1 VNGGLGAADAIYVT
15 DAVVVGSGPNGLA
28 AAITLARAGLRV
40 TVLEAFDEPGGGS
53 RSAELTLPGFVH
65 DVCSS
70 IHVFGRISPFFA
82 DLQPALAARGLRW
95 IRPPAALG
103 HPLDDGSAVLLRG
116 DVDETARGLGGDG
129 DAYRDLFGWMVE
141 AAPTL
146 LPDLLGPFHV
156 PLSPLRALRMARF
169 GLVGLLPATRVARRF
184 RGDAARALF
193 AGIAAHSILPLT
205 EPVSAAAGLVLGAA
219 AHVDGW
225 PFPEGGA
232 GMLPRALVAE
242 LEALGGRV
250 ETGRRVASVDEL
262 PPHRIALF
270 DTSPGG
276 LAAIARDRLPAG
288 YRRRLEG
295 FRHGPGVFKLDL
307 AIDGPIPWRAPELLD
322 AATVHLGG
330 TLEEIARGEAEV
342 AAGRVPDRPFVLL
355 TQTSLF
361 DPTRAP
367 DGRHTVWAYCHVPN
381 GSTVD
386 ATDRILGQIE
396 RFAPGFRDRILAS
409 VATGPARLETA
420 NANDVGG
427 DIGGGRLDLRQLFTR
442 PSLRILD
449 PYATPDAAIYLCSAS
464 TPPGG
469 GVHGASGM
477 LAARSALRRLG

>member
-1 VNGGLGAADAIYVT
+1 MSDPGYV

-28 AAITLARAGLRV
+28 AAITLARAGLSV
-40 TVLEAFDEPGGGS
+40 TVFEAADEPGGGS
-53 RSAELTLPGFVH
+53 RSAELTLPGFIH

-82 DLQPALAARGLRW
+82 GVTHELEGRGLRW
-95 IRPPAALG
+95 VRPPAALG

-116 DVDETARGLGGDG
+116 DVDETARGLGEDG
-129 DAYRDLFGWMVE
+129 DAWRRLFGWIVD

-146 LPDLLGPFHV
+146 LPDLLAPFHV

-169 GLVGLLPATRVARRF
+169 AQVGLQPATRVARRF

-193 AGIAAHSILPLT
+193 AGIAAHSVLPLT
-205 EPVSAAAGLVLGAA
+205 EPVSASAALVLGAA

-225 PFPEGGA
+225 PLPEGGA
-232 GMLPRALVAE
+232 GRLPDAMVAE
-242 LEALGGRV
+242 LASLGGRV
-250 ETGRRVASVDEL
+250 ETGRRIVALDEL
-262 PPHRIALF
+262 PPHRVALF
-270 DTSPGG
+270 DTAPSG
-276 LAAIARDRLPAG
+276 LVAIAGDRLSRG
-288 YRRRLEG
+288 YRRRLDG

-307 AIDGPIPWRAPELLD
+307 AIDGPIPWRAPELLE

-367 DGRHTVWAYCHVPN
+367 AGKHTVWAYGHVPN

-386 ATDRILGQIE
+386 ASDRILSQIE

-409 VATGPARLETA
+409 TAAGPAAIEAA
-420 NANDVGG
+420 NANYVGG
-427 DIGGGRLDLRQLFTR
+427 DIGGGRFDLGQLFTR
-442 PSLRILD
+442 PSLRVLD
-449 PYATPDAAIYLCSAS
+449 PYATPDPSIYLCSAS

-469 GVHGASGM
+469 GVHGISGM
-477 LAARSALRRLG
+477 LAARSALHRLR

>member
-1 VNGGLGAADAIYVT
+1 
-15 DAVVVGSGPNGLA
+15 
-28 AAITLARAGLRV
+28 
-40 TVLEAFDEPGGGS
+40 
-53 RSAELTLPGFVH
+53 
-65 DVCSS
+65 
-70 IHVFGRISPFFA
+70 
-82 DLQPALAARGLRW
+82 
-95 IRPPAALG
+95 
-103 HPLDDGSAVLLRG
+103 
-116 DVDETARGLGGDG
+116 
-129 DAYRDLFGWMVE
+129 
-141 AAPTL
+141 
-146 LPDLLGPFHV
+146 
-156 PLSPLRALRMARF
+156 MARF
-169 GLVGLLPATRVARRF
+169 GLFGLQPATRVARRF
-184 RGDAARALF
+184 HGDAARALF

-205 EPVSAAAGLVLGAA
+205 EPVSAAAALVLGAA

-250 ETGRRVASVDEL
+250 ETGRPVATLDDLPAHRV
-262 PPHRIALF
+262 ALF
-270 DTSPGG
+270 DTSPRG
-276 LAAIARDRLPAG
+276 LAGIAGDRLATG

-307 AIDGPIPWRAPELLD
+307 AIDGPIPWRAAELLD

-342 AAGRVPDRPFVLL
+342 ADGRVPDRPFVLL

-367 DGRHTVWAYCHVPN
+367 AGRHTVWAYCHVPN

-386 ATDRILGQIE
+386 ATDRIVGQVE

-409 VATGPARLETA
+409 VATGPAQIEAA
-420 NANDVGG
+420 NANDIGG
-427 DIGGGRLDLRQLFTR
+427 DIAGGRFDLAQLFTR
-442 PSLRILD
+442 PSLRVLD
-449 PYATPDAAIYLCSAS
+449 PYATPDPAIYLCSAS

-469 GVHGASGM
+469 GVHGISGM